1 MDIRKNGNFSLMRW
15 LVLIGTSVLIAQ
27 SVSLANNTVAT
38 EVLIATYKS
47 PPVITPAEA
56 QSAIARLQKA
66 LADCQD
72 SYLAFR
78 IRYRIGATYF
88 KAGVMGQAKTEF
100 SRVANDAKCPETVRM
115 CSLNMIG
122 QISRLTGKNEQALK
136 AFNQMVSL
144 LEQQLTV
151 SQKNQ
156 TTPVLMKLLSS
167 ALLSR
172 AEIYQLQ
179 RNYAASIT
187 QYNRLLSALKQ
198 SADNVIFSQYAALV
212 NDRISQLYL
221 QQGDVVRYIKL
232 AQALTADYPRYYRTP
247 LVKFEIECVKFL
259 EAAAPDLEFVN
270 GSFVAPVLTTA
281 YLKDSKGTN
290 RVQRITSKLNELCKE
305 YSTDSYGGILL
316 RYYYAWLLDTLGEK
330 DKATGMLAQISS
342 ADIDSIV
349 RQKTIAKAI
358 QGYAKIQQAIM
369 LAEKTDYTQ
378 ALRVLGSLRTHPDE
392 SHISKLAKSVSES
405 VQILKRE
412 VPKK

>member
-1 MDIRKNGNFSLMRW
+1 
-15 LVLIGTSVLIAQ
+15 
-27 SVSLANNTVAT
+27 
-38 EVLIATYKS
+38 
-47 PPVITPAEA
+47 
-56 QSAIARLQKA
+56 
-66 LADCQD
+66 
-72 SYLAFR
+72 
-78 IRYRIGATYF
+78 
-88 KAGVMGQAKTEF
+88 
-100 SRVANDAKCPETVRM
+100 
-115 CSLNMIG
+115 MIG

-198 SADNVIFSQYAALV
+198 NADNVIFSRYAALV

-232 AQALTADYPRYYRTP
+232 AQALTADYPQYYRTP

-259 EAAAPDLEFVN
+259 KAAAPDREFVN
-270 GSFVAPVLTTA
+270 GSFTTPALTTA

-358 QGYAKIQQAIM
+358 QEYAKIQQAIM